1 MGRPL
6 YPAVCDLT
14 DTGERGR
21 VQSSASYATFS
32 VNRRKWTDACVL
44 MYLLTFLK
52 SNSVRISQKPKIKK
66 LPIKGGE
73 LELSSAHSL

>member
-14 DTGERGR
+14 DTGERGT
-21 VQSSASYATFS
+21 VQSSESYATLS
-32 VNRRKWTDACVL
+32 VNRRKWADACVL

-52 SNSVRISQKPKIKK
+52 SNSGKISQNLKSKSY
-66 LPIKGGE
+66 
-73 LELSSAHSL
+73 LSREEN